1 MEVLVQAELQL
12 MSRAAVKQF
21 QKPLSDLFQT
31 EQTVCCSGCGDY
43 EQGPLVSS
51 CKSCLLTKLDKMMT
65 PLSDLFPLCHIL
77 ARSQV
82 IMS

>member
-31 EQTVCCSGCGDY
+31 EQRQYAAQAVVTTN
-43 EQGPLVSS
+43 
-51 CKSCLLTKLDKMMT
+51 KALL
-65 PLSDLFPLCHIL
+65 
-77 ARSQV
+77 
-82 IMS
+82 